1 MNTPPIDWFR
11 DPGLD
16 GPTPV
21 TVTPEGRVYGHIA
34 TWDTSHVGMPGKNI
48 RPPRSR
54 HDYGYFNTGVVE
66 ADDNGTPVDVSA
78 GRLTLDTGHA
88 PLTSDATDA
97 AAHYDNTGSVV
108 ANVCAGEDAHGIWFS
123 GAVAP
128 GIDDLKRH
136 KLKSSSVS
144 GDWRPI
150 DGSLEL
156 VAALMVNSGG
166 FPIPRARVA
175 SATELVPL
183 VAAGIVPNPIAEHD
197 EAALPEATLRA
208 AMNYKE
214 PEMSETPTLNKGDL
228 VELVASGALAQV
240 TDRTDEGYA
249 VELLVGPDEVR
260 PASEEKALAASAAQ
274 QTRAQLRSLAAT
286 VESLQADLA
295 ARDRADRAQAL
306 LADVEV

>member
-1 MNTPPIDWFR
+1 MTPPIDWFR
-11 DPGLD
+11 DPQLD

-34 TWDTSHVGMPGKNI
+34 TWDTTHVGMPGKNV

-54 HDYGYFNTGVVE
+54 HDYSFFNTGVVE
-66 ADDNGTPVDVSA
+66 ADDSGATVDVSA

-88 PLTSDATDA
+88 PLTSDAAEA
-97 AAHYDNTGSVV
+97 ASHYDNTGAVV
-108 ANVCAGEDAHGIWFS
+108 ANVAAGEDPYGIWFS
-123 GAVAP
+123 GAIAP
-128 GIDDLKRH
+128 GVDDIKRH

-175 SATELVPL
+175 SAAELVPL
-183 VAAGIVPNPIAEHD
+183 VAANIVPNPVQES
-197 EAALPEATLRA
+197 EMPEIV
-208 AMNYKE
+208 
-214 PEMSETPTLNKGDL
+214 PPTHSFKKGD
-228 VELVASGALAQV
+228 VVKLVASGHVGEVVEPLTDNALIELVCMA
-240 TDRTDEGYA
+240 DELEAGT
-249 VELLVGPDEVR
+249 P
-260 PASEEKALAASAAQ
+260 EEIITASAKRTERQEMRRLAE
-274 QTRAQLRSLAAT
+274 RVDQLTAAL
-286 VESLQADLA
+286 E
-295 ARDRADRAQAL
+295 ARDRAEQAAAL

>member
-1 MNTPPIDWFR
+1 LSTPPIDWFR
-11 DPGLD
+11 NPQLD

-34 TWDTSHVGMPGKNI
+34 TWDTAHVGFPGKDV

-54 HDYGYFNTGVVE
+54 SDYGYFNTGVVE
-66 ADDNGTPVDVSA
+66 ALEGDTLVDVSA

-88 PLTSDATDA
+88 SLTSDATEA
-97 AAHYDNTGSVV
+97 AAHYDHTGTVV

-175 SATELVPL
+175 SAAELAPL
-183 VAAGIVPNPIAEHD
+183 VAAGIVPNPAE
-197 EAALPEATLRA
+197 
-208 AMNYKE
+208 
-214 PEMSETPTLNKGDL
+214 ETPMPDIKKGDL

-249 VELLVGPDEVR
+249 VELLVGADEIKA
-260 PASEEKALAASAAQ
+260 ASQEKAMAASAAQ
-274 QTRAQLRSLAAT
+274 QTRATLRSLTAT
-286 VESLQADLA
+286 VEQLQADLA
-295 ARDRADRAQAL
+295 ARDRADEAARL
-306 LADVEV
+306 LSDVEV

>member
-1 MNTPPIDWFR
+1 MTPPIDWFR
-11 DPGLD
+11 DPQLD

-34 TWDTSHVGMPGKNI
+34 TWNTSHVGMPGKNVK
-48 RPPRSR
+48 PPRSM
-54 HDYGYFNTGVVE
+54 HDYNFFNTGVVE
-66 ADDNGTPVDVSA
+66 ADDAGTLVDVSA

-108 ANVCAGEDAHGIWFS
+108 ANVTAGEDAHGIWFS

-183 VAAGIVPNPIAEHD
+183 VAAGIVPNPAQE
-197 EAALPEATLRA
+197 EPAMPEI
-208 AMNYKE
+208 K
-214 PEMSETPTLNKGDL
+214 KGDY
-228 VELVASGALAQV
+228 VEIVASGHVAQV
-240 TDRTDEGYA
+240 VEATETGFS
-249 VELLVGPDEVR
+249 VELPVTGDEVKA
-260 PASEEKALAASAAQ
+260 ASEEQAIAASAARTERQ
-274 QTRAQLRSLAAT
+274 RMRTLEERIEQLTASL
-286 VESLQADLA
+286 E
-295 ARDRADRAQAL
+295 ARDRAEQAERL
-306 LADVEV
+306 LADVED